1 MRGSTHTQVLLEMAV
16 VRLCRLAEL
25 LSVGQLAQA
34 LSQPGATVPV
44 AAANGGTPGA
54 PRDTVAAP
62 EGTKKNDLTFFNPAP
77 NGTPSAA
84 GAVGESTIPL
94 TESTLGEVRD
104 HFLRYMQE
112 KFPILANHL
121 RFASSY
127 ATFGPNSLAIRFAP
141 GYNLHQDACG
151 NEAGLQRIQESL
163 RRVTGQVVH
172 VRVELDPRAKAPER
186 AAAAPVATLAQA
198 GDRKKHLQSLPLFK
212 KASQAL
218 GAQIWHVDDD
228 FNPVAP
234 PRADQDE
241 KDEGPEPEEG

>member
-1 MRGSTHTQVLLEMAV
+1 
-16 VRLCRLAEL
+16 
-25 LSVGQLAQA
+25 
-34 LSQPGATVPV
+34 
-44 AAANGGTPGA
+44 
-54 PRDTVAAP
+54 
-62 EGTKKNDLTFFNPAP
+62 
-77 NGTPSAA
+77 
-84 GAVGESTIPL
+84 
-94 TESTLGEVRD
+94 
-104 HFLRYMQE
+104 MQE

-163 RRVTGQVVH
+163 RRVTGQVVQ
-172 VRVELDPRAKAPER
+172 VRVEVDSRAKGPEQ
-186 AAAAPVATLAQA
+186 AAATPVATLSQA

-234 PRADQDE
+234 PRGDRDD
-241 KDEGPEPEEG
+241 KDEDDRPEPEEG